1 MINSY
6 SVVTQALYLYL
17 NTKSEGEKLV
27 AKFAI
32 VSAIGKVRMALLNSY
47 RKPKNIR
54 ITDLQMLKDVVLLF
68 ELGML
73 NCERKPCL
81 NEKFTCGV
89 TERGLDMLTTAKLDI
104 EKHLSGFVEETN
116 SYLT

>member
-17 NTKSEGEKLV
+17 NTKNDGEKLV

-47 RKPKNIR
+47 RKPRNIR
-54 ITDLQMLKDVVLLF
+54 IDDVQTLKDVTLLY

-73 NCERKPCL
+73 TCEHKPCL
-81 NEKFTCGV
+81 NEKILCGV
-89 TERGLDMLTTAKLDI
+89 TERGLDMLNTAKLDI
-104 EKHLSGFVEETN
+104 EKHLSGFVEESN

>member
-17 NTKSEGEKLV
+17 NTKDEGEKLV

-47 RKPKNIR
+47 RKPRNIR
-54 ITDLQMLKDVVLLF
+54 IDDVETLKNVTLLY

-73 NCERKPCL
+73 SCGGKPCL
-81 NEKFTCGV
+81 NEIVLCGV
-89 TERGLDMLTTAKLDI
+89 TNRGLDMLNTAKLDI
-104 EKHLSGFVEETN
+104 EKHLSGFVEESN